1 MSLSNLLAQD
11 TQTATV
17 ICTAKKWDASEVKEE
32 KIFRELLLHFGK
44 KNRNFCVINSWIAQ
58 QIILQSKCT

>member
-1 MSLSNLLAQD
+1 MSLANLLAQD

-44 KNRNFCVINSWIAQ
+44 KNRDFCVINS
-58 QIILQSKCT
+58 